1 MASPADFYVQ
11 PGNDLSQGL
20 AGLSSTL
27 GQMRQERAREAER
40 QRIIDEEAAREQRI
54 QERFMAAKSAAQSAL
69 QSGDPDK
76 MAEVTLE
83 FPEIGQGLSQAFGIV
98 DAEKKQ
104 KAADFA
110 RNLVTNPGQAEQLY
124 QSRIEEIQSRGGN
137 PVDTI
142 RSFEAFKQN
151 PDAELKNLQFMWA
164 AMDKDSYGAFSAER
178 KAEQKAQMEMAKEA
192 AAERRFQQTEAA
204 KDRRAAMRGGEIG
217 QAPSAV
223 REFQYYQ
230 QLKQENP
237 EEAEAY
243 GRAKGYIS
251 KEGEEL
257 SAHLQKRLSTSTDEG
272 IKAERNAAE
281 FLSLADQIQ
290 ESELRGG
297 FLGGT
302 VGETIKDITGS
313 QDAVT
318 ELKKRAQQV
327 RASQVMANLPPGAAS
342 DPDVAMAKQPMP
354 SDNASKEQ
362 WASWLR
368 GVAKLEQYNA
378 EFNNFKAEYISNEG
392 NERDLLKEWKKRN
405 AQPVQS
411 SGAQAQPAGAPA
423 IGTVSDGYR
432 FLGGDP
438 ADAANWEAQ

>member
-11 PGNDLSQGL
+11 PGNDLSQSL
-20 AGLSSTL
+20 AGLGNTL
-27 GQMRQERAREAER
+27 GQMRQERAREAEI
-40 QRIIDEEAAREQRI
+40 QRRIDEEAAREQRI

-178 KAEQKAQMEMAKEA
+178 KAEQDAQLAMKKEA

-223 REFQYYQ
+223 REFKYYQ

-251 KEGEEL
+251 KEGAEL
-257 SAHLQKRLSTSTDEG
+257 SSHLQKRLSVATDEAV
-272 IKAERNAAE
+272 KAESETGKYTA
-281 FLSLADQIQ
+281 LAD
-290 ESELRGG
+290 EVDRSEISGG
-297 FLGGT
+297 LFGGKW
-302 VGETIKDITGS
+302 GEALKDVTGS

-318 ELKKRAQQV
+318 DLRRQFNGIK
-327 RASQVMANLPPGAAS
+327 ASQVINNLPPGAAS
-342 DPDVAMAKQPMP
+342 DTDIALALSGFP
-354 SDNASKEQ
+354 SENANKAQISGF
-362 WASWLR
+362 LR
-368 GVAKLEQYNA
+368 GLAKLQKVNA
-378 EFNNFKAEYISNEG
+378 DFNNYKAEYISENG
-392 NERDLLKEWKKRN
+392 SERGMLKSWKER
-405 AQPVQS
+405 
-411 SGAQAQPAGAPA
+411 GAAPSPSGAPA
-423 IGTVSDGYR
+423 VGTVSDGYR

-438 ADAANWEAQ
+438 ADPANWEAQ

>member
-11 PGNDLSQGL
+11 PGNDLSQSL
-20 AGLSSTL
+20 AGLGNTL
-27 GQMRQERAREAER
+27 GQMRQERAREAEI
-40 QRIIDEEAAREQRI
+40 QRRIDEEAAREQRI

-98 DAEKKQ
+98 DVEKKQ

-178 KAEQKAQMEMAKEA
+178 KAEQDAQLAMKKEA

-251 KEGEEL
+251 KEGAEL
-257 SAHLQKRLSTSTDEG
+257 SSHLQKRLSVATDEAV
-272 IKAERNAAE
+272 KAESETGKYTA
-281 FLSLADQIQ
+281 LAD
-290 ESELRGG
+290 EVDRSEISGG
-297 FLGGT
+297 LFGGKW
-302 VGETIKDITGS
+302 GEALKDVTGS

-318 ELKKRAQQV
+318 DLRRQFNGIK
-327 RASQVMANLPPGAAS
+327 ASQVINNLPPGAAS
-342 DPDVAMAKQPMP
+342 DTDIALALSGFP
-354 SDNASKEQ
+354 SENANKAQISGF
-362 WASWLR
+362 LR
-368 GVAKLEQYNA
+368 GLAKLQKVNA
-378 EFNNFKAEYISNEG
+378 DFNNYKAEYISENG
-392 NERDLLKEWKKRN
+392 SERGMLKSWKERGS
-405 AQPVQS
+405 QPEQS
-411 SGAQAQPAGAPA
+411 SGAPAV
-423 IGTVSDGYR
+423 GTVSDGYR

-438 ADAANWEAQ
+438 ADPANWEAQ